1 MVKINFAGNSLDQ
14 KALLQPTKEKIEAI
28 VGSFNTWSFKRQQP
42 SDAHLICERVAA
54 AVRKNTPVPFVLY
67 WGKGPRSSIAA
78 PDVACLDYLKSMTSR
93 IHEKYARGASVT
105 LLLTDS
111 HATLNGHAVEAVDA
125 YYSAIDIA
133 ASERNFNCRRLS
145 EVTRSTALLPS
156 PQAYCAIQPDML
168 STLTRSAAKWYDG
181 AEPPEVAAEKYYALN
196 MLERSAVQQAYTD
209 HIFITFNGSEHRPL
223 FPELMPIFYMYSIKK
238 GTAVKPWF
246 LASDSTQLT
255 NTTLRSAI
263 PISEGAQFRHTECP
277 TQLSV

>member
-93 IHEKYARGASVT
+93 IHEKYAHGASVT

-111 HATLNGHAVEAVDA
+111 HATLNGHAVEAIDA
-125 YYSAIDIA
+125 YYSDIAIA
-133 ASERNFNCRRLS
+133 ASERNFNCRKLS
-145 EVTRSTALLPS
+145 EVTMSTALLPA
-156 PQAYCAIQPDML
+156 PQTYSAIQPDML

-196 MLERSAVQQAYTD
+196 MLERSAVQQVYTD

-223 FPELMPIFYMYSIKK
+223 FPDLMPIFYMYSIKK

-246 LASDSTQLT
+246 LPSDSALLT
-255 NTTLRSAI
+255 KTTMRSAN
-263 PISEGAQFRHTECP
+263 PISESTHFRHAERP
-277 TQLSV
+277 AHLSV